1 MRVTFADLRRESSFT
16 VEDVVRIESSF
27 LKSRGRLSR
36 VWFLVMTDG
45 RKKSFKQKD
54 YMLYTV
60 EGGPEK

>member
-16 VEDVVRIESSF
+16 VADVVRIESSF
-27 LKSRGRLSR
+27 LKSKGRLSR

-60 EGGPEK
+60 EGGADK